1 MAKGA
6 QQLAM
11 TKRVDKDFTM
21 RSVNT
26 YQGVSHEQG

>member
-11 TKRVDKDFTM
+11 KRVDKDFTM

>member
-6 QQLAM
+6 QRPAM
-11 TKRVDKDFTM
+11 MRIKDFTM

>member
-1 MAKGA
+1 MVKGV
-6 QQLAM
+6 QRPAM
-11 TKRVDKDFTM
+11 KRVDKDFTM

>member
-1 MAKGA
+1 MEKGA
-6 QQLAM
+6 QRPAM
-11 TKRVDKDFTM
+11 TMVDKDFTM